1 MLVLGIESS
10 CDDTAA
16 AVVRDGR
23 AVLSSVVA
31 SQDSIHARYGGVVP
45 ELASRRHIE
54 AVIPVVEEALE
65 EAGVTMDDIDGIAV
79 TKGPGLVGS
88 ILIGLSFA
96 KAVSYAR
103 GIPLTGVN
111 HIQAHPFA
119 AFITTKDEGG
129 ARALGGVETLG
140 DGEEMPPE
148 TPPFPVVALVVSGG
162 HTTLVRMDGYLEYEV
177 LGRTLDDA
185 AGEAFDKAAKILG
198 LGFPGGPAMERAA
211 KKGGRTA
218 IPFTRPYLPKKRL
231 DFSFSGI
238 KTAVFREVKALR
250 EKDALT
256 EKAVADI
263 AASFQE
269 AVTDV
274 LVKKALLALEDSEA
288 TNLVIAGGVAC
299 NTRLREKLQRAAEK
313 QGLNLMAPPKKF
325 CSDNAAF
332 VAAIGYHQLKKGMTD
347 GTDLNAIP
355 AFADMD

>member
-1 MLVLGIESS
+1 VLVLGIESS

-23 AVLSSVVA
+23 VVLSSVVA

-54 AVIPVVEEALE
+54 AVIPVVEEALA
-65 EAGVTMDDIDGIAV
+65 EAGVTMDEIDGIAV

-119 AFITTKDEGG
+119 AFITTKSKGG
-129 ARALGGVETLG
+129 DKAPVDFANAGRNEDNAPG
-140 DGEEMPPE
+140 
-148 TPPFPVVALVVSGG
+148 PPFPLVALVVSGG
-162 HTTLVRMDGYLEYEV
+162 HTTLIRMDGYLEYEV

-211 KKGGRTA
+211 KKGSRTA

-238 KTAVFREVKALR
+238 KTAVFREVDALR

-274 LVKKALLALEDSEA
+274 LVKKAILALEDSET

-299 NTRLREKLQRAAEK
+299 NSRLREKLQRAAEK
-313 QGLNLMAPPKKF
+313 QGLNITAPPKKF